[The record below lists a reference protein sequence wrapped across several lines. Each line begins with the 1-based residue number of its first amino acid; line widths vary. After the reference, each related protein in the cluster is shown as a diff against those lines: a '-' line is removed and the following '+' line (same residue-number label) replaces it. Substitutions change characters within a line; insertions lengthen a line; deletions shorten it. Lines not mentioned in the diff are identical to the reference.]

1 MAAPRPHGYVDP
13 TRPNPMG
20 PGDASIII
28 YGYVPSLALAALA
41 VALFTI
47 ATAAHA
53 YQLFRYKTW
62 YFTPI
67 VVGCA
72 MEVVGY
78 IFRILSSKK
87 DPYLVV
93 YFVVQ
98 YFFIV
103 VAPVFFSAAIY
114 TVLTYLINAVG
125 RQYSPIPPRVLLILF
140 VVCDV
145 IATIIQ
151 IAGAAMIGSAESKRK
166 DPTTPNNILL
176 AGLAFQV
183 FTFFIFIILLS
194 IFLWRAR
201 KVAVTT
207 MMPFTLAFCA
217 AVLLI
222 YLRTCFRLAETA
234 QGLMKTL
241 STHEVF
247 FGCLE
252 FAPVVIAI
260 LLFNLFHPGK
270 WVPRYPRAGTGSA

>member
-1 MAAPRPHGYVDP
+1 
-13 TRPNPMG
+13 
-20 PGDASIII
+20 
-28 YGYVPSLALAALA
+28 
-41 VALFTI
+41 
-47 ATAAHA
+47 
-53 YQLFRYKTW
+53 
-62 YFTPI
+62 
-67 VVGCA
+67 

-78 IFRILSSKK
+78 ILRIFSNKK
-87 DPYLVV
+87 DPYAVI
-93 YFVVQ
+93 YFVIQ

-114 TVLTYLINAVG
+114 TILSYLINAFG
-125 RQYSPIPPRVLLILF
+125 RHYSPIPPRVLLILF
-140 VVCDV
+140 VICDV
-145 IATIIQ
+145 IATVVQ
-151 IAGAAMIGSAESKRK
+151 VAGAALIGSAESSQKN
-166 DPTTPNNILL
+166 PTTPNNILL

-217 AVLLI
+217 AVVLI
-222 YLRTCFRLAETA
+222 YLRTCFRLVETA
-234 QGLMKTL
+234 QGLMHSL
-241 STHEVF
+241 SNREVF

-270 WVPRYPRAGTGSA
+270 WVPRYPRAGSSLT